1 MRQLAEE
8 PWFRSRRPQDPFSTS
23 LPSLPPPACS
33 TLLSAAL
40 LRPSGCRHSLL
51 AHTDLEVVS
60 YGPALGSRSKFPG
73 KSASVVSSC
82 GPGCRMY
89 KARGWVGLTV
99 CSGGGSPEKEDRVP
113 AGHKS
118 VKS

>member
-1 MRQLAEE
+1 MRELAEE
-8 PWFRSRRPQDPFSTS
+8 PWFRSGRPQDPFPTS
-23 LPSLPPPACS
+23 LPSLPPSICS

-40 LRPSGCRHSLL
+40 PQALWLQAQPACP
-51 AHTDLEVVS
+51 TDLEMVS

-82 GPGCRMY
+82 GPGCRMH

-99 CSGGGSPEKEDRVP
+99 CSGGGSPEKEDHVP